1 MSEMDKHEDFSRY
14 EHMTTEELQELLHQS
29 AHNKLGTEPDTQ
41 ELFKIMEVLSVRR
54 QNSDLPD
61 FRSDEEA
68 YADFFE
74 YYMPKEK
81 EEARPKEGRRPNRTL
96 KTVAAVLAVVLI
108 LAVGTTVT
116 VKAFRIDILSKIAS
130 WTKDIFQFSDSP
142 QGEIPTEPETENN
155 LELKSLQDAL
165 DSLEITTHLAPTWLP
180 DGYANTALRVMD
192 SPRGRTIYASYENN
206 DERLIITIRQTIGAP
221 ANQVEKSD
229 DLLEVHTAKGINYYI
244 FSNNA
249 KLQAKWSIGE
259 FECIIGGNI
268 TLDEMK
274 KMINS
279 I

>member
-14 EHMTTEELQELLHQS
+14 EHMTTEELQEILHQS

-41 ELFKIMEVLSVRR
+41 ELFRIMEVLSVRR

-68 YADFFE
+68 FADFCE

-116 VKAFRIDILSKIAS
+116 VKAFRIDIWSKFAN
-130 WTKDIFQFSDSP
+130 WTKEFFQVTDTE
-142 QGEIPTEPETENN
+142 QGLTSVYPEKENN

-165 DSLEITTHLAPTWLP
+165 AKENITEKLVPTWLP
-180 DGYANTALRVMD
+180 KGYTNKELKVMT
-192 SPRGRTIYASYENN
+192 SPKGRTIYANYLKN
-206 DERLIITIRQTIGAP
+206 DLELVINIRQTIGVP
-221 ANQVEKSD
+221 ANQVEKND
-229 DLLEVHTAKGINYYI
+229 DLFEIYTLGGIEYYI
-244 FSNNA
+244 FSNNEN
-249 KLQAKWSIGE
+249 LQTKWSLGE
-259 FECIIGGNI
+259 FECTIGGNI
-268 TLDEMK
+268 KLEEMK
-274 KMINS
+274 KIINS

>member
-1 MSEMDKHEDFSRY
+1 MSEMEKREDFSRY
-14 EHMTTEELQELLHQS
+14 ERMTTEELQKILQER
-29 AHNKLGTEPDTQ
+29 AHDELGTEPDTQ

-54 QNSDLPD
+54 QNSDLQD

-68 YADFFE
+68 FADFCEF
-74 YYMPKEK
+74 YMPKEK
-81 EEARPKEGRRPNRTL
+81 EEARPKEAKRPNRTL

-116 VKAFRIDILSKIAS
+116 VKAFRVDIWSKFAN
-130 WTKDIFQFSDSP
+130 WTKEFFQFTDSP
-142 QGEIPTEPETENN
+142 QGDAPTKPERENN

-165 DSLEITTHLAPTWLP
+165 DQHMIAEKLVPTWLP
-180 DGYANTALRVMD
+180 DGYKSKDLRVMD
-192 SPRGRTIYASYENN
+192 SPRVRTIVANYEKSN
-206 DERLIITIRQTIGAP
+206 EELIITIRQTIGVQ

-229 DLLEVHTAKGINYYI
+229 DLFEIYRSGDIDYYI

-249 KLQAKWSIGE
+249 NLQAKWSIDE
-259 FECIIGGNI
+259 FECIIIGQI

-274 KMINS
+274 AMINS